1 MRVVKRLAAWL
12 ADRRAQRGDELK
24 KTLLCAAREEFA
36 EEFKNSAFDAAY
48 QSAIGENKV
57 GRADRMADNR
67 QKNRRFVYFG
77 PGVNSL

>member
-48 QSAIGENKV
+48 QSVYRRKQ
-57 GRADRMADNR
+57 GRP
-67 QKNRRFVYFG
+67 RRSHG
-77 PGVNSL
+77 